1 METYQKL
8 ILSMLI
14 NYMNCIV
21 IIHQHQEKLEI
32 NRDMLSKY
40 SSNIENIYEIKIV
53 DINKLAPNL
62 DNKSKHI
69 LHYRNFQLYLSLG
82 MKLVSFQR
90 IPKFKQSDQL
100 VNNTK
105 DYKRY
110 ERYVSKPSFVSQ
122 KIYSKNFVVITF
134 WF

>member
-8 ILSMLI
+8 ILSMLM

-40 SSNIENIYEIKIV
+40 SSNIESIYEIKIV

-62 DNKSKHI
+62 GNKSKHI

-100 VNNTK
+100 KKYIDFNIEKIKVAVN
-105 DYKRY
+105 
-110 ERYVSKPSFVSQ
+110 SFEKHFLSQ
-122 KIYSKNFVVITF
+122 
-134 WF
+134 

>member
-100 VNNTK
+100 KTYIDFNTEKIKVAVN
-105 DYKRY
+105 
-110 ERYVSKPSFVSQ
+110 SFEKHFLSQ
-122 KIYSKNFVVITF
+122 
-134 WF
+134 

>member
-40 SSNIENIYEIKIV
+40 SSNIESIYEIKIV

-62 DNKSKHI
+62 GNKSKHI

-100 VNNTK
+100 KKYIDFNTEKIKVAVN
-105 DYKRY
+105 
-110 ERYVSKPSFVSQ
+110 SFEKHFLSQ
-122 KIYSKNFVVITF
+122 
-134 WF
+134 

>member
-100 VNNTK
+100 KTYIDFNTEKIKVAVNSFEK
-105 DYKRY
+105 D
-110 ERYVSKPSFVSQ
+110 FLSQ
-122 KIYSKNFVVITF
+122 
-134 WF
+134 

>member
-21 IIHQHQEKLEI
+21 IIHQHQDKLEI

-100 VNNTK
+100 KKHINFNTVKRKNTAISFEK
-105 DYKRY
+105 DFL
-110 ERYVSKPSFVSQ
+110 V
-122 KIYSKNFVVITF
+122 
-134 WF
+134 